1 MTSDEM
7 QGTIRCPHCG
17 EEIAIDETI
26 ADRLIAAVGA
36 SGAGRLAQLED
47 ENAKLKAQLDRLSN
61 DLVQA
66 QRRTRTGSA
75 TEEGYARQ
83 DRVVSELQR
92 RFSED
97 GILSVKRGMRGAD
110 IVQRVR
116 RGGTEFGS
124 ILWEV
129 KTAAKWGKEWPGKLS
144 KDQEEA
150 GATVAVIVCDSL
162 PDDIDTLGQH
172 GSIWVA
178 TFGCA
183 MDLALMLRMLVI
195 NAYRYEAA
203 ASHRATSAEKVFD
216 YVLTGAFGARID
228 QIAVIATK
236 MMREL
241 SREKREFELR
251 WKRMEGQINDL
262 LQVRDAIGFD
272 LIDVAGSDVELPPAF
287 CAKLPG
293 DDEPSEFLLPPGL
306 VDSSLELHRN
316 GDNDFPSPPSVQARI
331 PRGPRSERRSLPR
344 KAAE

>member
-17 EEIAIDETI
+17 QEIAIDETI
-26 ADRLIAAVGA
+26 ADRLIAAAGP
-36 SGAGRLAQLED
+36 SGAGRLTQLGD
-47 ENAKLKAQLDRLSN
+47 ENAKLKTQLARLSG
-61 DLVQA
+61 DLVLA

-83 DRVVSELQR
+83 DRVLSELQR
-92 RFSED
+92 RFPQD
-97 GILSVKRGMRGAD
+97 DIVPVKRGVRGAD

-116 RGGTEFGS
+116 RGGSDFGA

-129 KTAAKWGKEWPGKLS
+129 KTAIKWGKDWPGKLS

-150 GATVAVIVCDSL
+150 GAAVAVLVCDSL
-162 PDDIDTLGQH
+162 PDGIDTLGQH

-195 NAYRYEAA
+195 NAHRYEAA
-203 ASHRATSAEKVFD
+203 ASNRATSAEKVFD
-216 YVLTGAFGARID
+216 YVLTGAFGSRVD
-228 QIAVIATK
+228 QIATTAAK

-251 WKRMEGQINDL
+251 WKRMEGQITEL

-272 LIDVAGSDVELPPAF
+272 LIGVAGSNVELPPAF
-287 CAKLPG
+287 SAKLPG
-293 DDEPSEFLLPPGL
+293 TDEHDAFLLLRGIVGSP
-306 VDSSLELHRN
+306 LELPRT
-316 GDNDFPSPPSVQARI
+316 DADDFPSPPSVQARI
-331 PRGPRSERRSLPR
+331 PHGPRRKRRR
-344 KAAE
+344 RAE

>member
-36 SGAGRLAQLED
+36 SDAGRLAQLED
-47 ENAKLKAQLDRLSN
+47 ENVKLKAQLDRLSG
-61 DLVQA
+61 DLVLA

-83 DRVVSELQR
+83 DRVVSELHR
-92 RFSED
+92 RFPED
-97 GILSVKRGMRGAD
+97 DILSVKRGVRGAD

-116 RGGTEFGS
+116 RGGTEFGT

-129 KTAAKWGKEWPGKLS
+129 KTATKWGKEWPGKLS

-150 GATVAVIVCDSL
+150 GAAVAVLVCDSL
-162 PDDIDTLGQH
+162 PDGIDTLGQH

-195 NAYRYEAA
+195 NAYRYEVA
-203 ASHRATSAEKVFD
+203 ASNRATSAEKVFD
-216 YVLTGAFGARID
+216 YVLTGAFGARVD
-228 QIAVIATK
+228 QIATTATK

-241 SREKREFELR
+241 SREKRDFELR
-251 WKRMEGQINDL
+251 WKRMESQITEL
-262 LQVRDAIGFD
+262 LRVRDAIGFD
-272 LIDVAGSDVELPPAF
+272 LIGVAGSDVELPPTF

-293 DDEPSEFLLPPGL
+293 EDEADDFLLLPGL
-306 VDSSLELHRN
+306 VDSPLELPRN
-316 GDNDFPSPPSVQARI
+316 GANDSLSPSSAQARI
-331 PRGPRSERRSLPR
+331 PHEPPSKRRGR
-344 KAAE
+344 AEGSG

>member
-1 MTSDEM
+1 MTSDEI

-36 SGAGRLAQLED
+36 SGAGRLAHLED

-61 DLVQA
+61 DLDLA

-83 DRVVSELQR
+83 DRVLSELQR
-92 RFSED
+92 RFPED
-97 GILSVKRGMRGAD
+97 DILPVKRGVRGAD
-110 IVQRVR
+110 IMQRVR
-116 RGGTEFGS
+116 RGGTEFGT
-124 ILWEV
+124 ILWEI
-129 KTAAKWGKEWPGKLS
+129 KTATKWGKEWPGKLG

-150 GATVAVIVCDSL
+150 GAAVAVIVCDSL
-162 PDDIDTLGQH
+162 PDGIDTLGQH

-183 MDLALMLRMLVI
+183 MDLALMLRMLIV
-195 NAYRYEAA
+195 NTYRYEVA
-203 ASHRATSAEKVFD
+203 ASNKATSAEKVFD
-216 YVLTGAFGARID
+216 YVLTGAFGARVD
-228 QIAVIATK
+228 QIATMATK

-241 SREKREFELR
+241 SREKREFEFR
-251 WKRMEGQINDL
+251 WKRMEGQITEL

-272 LIDVAGSDVELPPAF
+272 LIDAVGSDVELPSAF

-293 DDEPSEFLLPPGL
+293 EDETSEFLLLPGL
-306 VDSSLELHRN
+306 VDSPLELPRN
-316 GDNDFPSPPSVQARI
+316 GANEFPSPSSAHARI
-331 PRGPRSERRSLPR
+331 PHGPRSKRPSR
-344 KAAE
+344 AEEGG